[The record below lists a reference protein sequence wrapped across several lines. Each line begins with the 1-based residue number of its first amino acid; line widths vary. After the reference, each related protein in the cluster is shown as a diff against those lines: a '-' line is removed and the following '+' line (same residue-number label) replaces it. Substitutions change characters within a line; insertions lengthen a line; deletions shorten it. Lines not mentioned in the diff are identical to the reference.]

1 MCKNVFFIHS
11 SGKKNKDLSLERI
24 GRLAQCRTTLFPMPS
39 GLGYELGNDATA
51 ENSMHTGAITIGNKK
66 KTDSSDEFSTSTLFK
81 APLLKAP
88 LFTLHWKYIV
98 VIH

>member
-1 MCKNVFFIHS
+1 
-11 SGKKNKDLSLERI
+11 
-24 GRLAQCRTTLFPMPS
+24 
-39 GLGYELGNDATA
+39 
-51 ENSMHTGAITIGNKK
+51 MHTGAITIGNKK
-66 KTDSSDEFSTSTLFK
+66 KQIVQMNSAPPLCLK